1 MFSCSHETSFSLTS
15 SNQEVERL
23 KIEIKRLNELV
34 VLSEKVISKYKK
46 ELSNSKNYLISINK
60 AINNKYNSFFE
71 SEIFNNYLT
80 IKNTLKTLNNTIN
93 LFNHIFTGIK
103 QGKDN
108 LFLIS
113 KLKESLKFYASL
125 KEIENLNILFE
136 SLEKLIHNFINF
148 IQK

>member
-1 MFSCSHETSFSLTS
+1 MFSCSHESSFSIIS
-15 SNQEVERL
+15 SNQEVKRL
-23 KIEIKRLNELV
+23 KNEIKHLNELL

-46 ELSNSKNYLISINK
+46 ELNNSKNFLISINK
-60 AINNKYNSFFE
+60 SINNKYNSFFE

-80 IKNTLKTLNNTIN
+80 MKNSIKTLNNTVN
-93 LFNHIFTGIK
+93 LFNQVFTGIK

-113 KLKESLKFYASL
+113 KLKESLKSYASL
-125 KEIENLNILFE
+125 KQIDNLNILFQ
-136 SLEKLIHNFINF
+136 SMSKLIHNFINH

>member
-60 AINNKYNSFFE
+60 AINNKHNSFFE